1 MENNMESNKETKAS
15 FSTGV
20 QLLFVILGSA
30 GMFLLSRFG
39 IMRSREYVIMQFT
52 YPMLLVLTG
61 CRLRWKW
68 ILTGGAVF
76 TILSICIST
85 TLFPPVAPC
94 SILVSRM
101 LILLK
106 GLVTALIVKC
116 FQQKSR
122 GSQWAVILAVVLSS
136 IVATLLYFAAARY
149 DLMDR
154 MSNFSDRDA
163 MLAET
168 LQYAVPGFVMSGI
181 VFMLGGL
188 AAVGIDR
195 MTGKRKE

>member
-1 MENNMESNKETKAS
+1 MESNKETKAS

-20 QLLFVILGSA
+20 QLLFVILGSV
-30 GMFLLSRFG
+30 GIFLLSRFG
-39 IMRSREYVIMQFT
+39 IMRSREYVIIQFT
-52 YPMLLVLTG
+52 YPLLLVLTG

-94 SILVSRM
+94 SILVSRI

-106 GLVTALIVKC
+106 GLVTVLIVKC
-116 FQQKSR
+116 FQQRSG
-122 GSQWAVILAVVLSS
+122 GSLWTAIPAVVLSS
-136 IVATLLYFAAARY
+136 IVATLLYFAAAGY
-149 DLMDR
+149 DLVDR

-195 MTGKRKE
+195 MTGKRRE